1 MKKLKENIIIILVA
15 GVLALGII
23 QCQKAQR
30 RCNVE
35 LEGQKGDTYYQYL
48 DYMQSKS
55 LKNN

>member
-1 MKKLKENIIIILVA
+1 MKKLKENIIIIFIA